1 MSPNKKSITWLS
13 LWTLYIVWGSTYY
26 AIALVI
32 KTMPSLLAMGT
43 RLLAA
48 SMLLALVLG
57 TRNGWRSLW
66 VSRRQLASAFALGV
80 LSLGMGLGTVSLA
93 QHSVPS
99 GVAALIVSAMPLWV
113 AVFRRLSGDH
123 PSRLSWIGVI
133 VGLGGVSL
141 LLQPGRVTAMNGV
154 SQDRLI
160 FWMLIIL
167 LGNLCWSFGTFI
179 APRFPLPKS
188 ALVLT
193 TYETL
198 AAGFTLLGFG
208 WISGEKFSD
217 LLNASLSSL
226 IGWFYLVTFG
236 SILTFSAYLW
246 LVTNA
251 RVSLT
256 VTYAYVNPVIAIFL
270 GTVFLREPLNLPII
284 IGAIVVGAGV
294 AIVVF
299 AETRGGAQGRHS
311 NIAETQSTT

>member
-1 MSPNKKSITWLS
+1 
-13 LWTLYIVWGSTYY
+13 
-26 AIALVI
+26 
-32 KTMPSLLAMGT
+32 
-43 RLLAA
+43 
-48 SMLLALVLG
+48 
-57 TRNGWRSLW
+57 
-66 VSRRQLASAFALGV
+66 
-80 LSLGMGLGTVSLA
+80 
-93 QHSVPS
+93 
-99 GVAALIVSAMPLWV
+99 VAALIVSAMPLWV

-188 ALVLT
+188 A
-193 TYETL
+193 
-198 AAGFTLLGFG
+198 FG